1 MMMMFLSLIK
11 TNIAYADIDSSNNWG
26 FGIEK
31 VLEANRSYDYQGKVY
46 GWNIGNEITDNSNT
60 YSTNTKEVLVRIKY
74 FNNYNINTYSNYYV
88 SIDGNYIGN
97 SGEQGILF
105 DFKQI
110 GNNYYT
116 TVIIKN
122 LTPGK
127 HKIEVKADRPFN
139 ISNGASQKIDFIY
152 VDIPA
157 AEDQY
162 ILQSIE
168 KIKNGTGTLD
178 DYVTV
183 GSGNV
188 TNDNL
193 QEVNKRIKGKNINA
207 SNVQATVNEILSE
220 IVNEVKQKE
229 IYQRINEGIG
239 SLNDYTTI
247 GISGITQNNLK
258 QVNIVIKDARDG
270 NKRDLTKDEI
280 QIIVNDLPNKIQTSY
295 SKINLGNAKLS
306 DYNLV
311 GVTGVTDIKLV
322 DVNWYVKGKDN
333 STLSK
338 LQSNVNT
345 ILNTLS
351 YVNNG
356 TTSISYYTALGI
368 STVNSENIKP
378 ISASIVAAKKAKG
391 NDLTKT
397 EIEKAVV
404 DTINNSVLAK
414 ERINKGEG
422 KLEDYKLLTITGV
435 TDINLI
441 DVNWYVKGKDN
452 STLSKLQN
460 NVNVVVN
467 ALSYINGGG
476 AGISYYTTLGITT
489 VTSDNLNPINAT
501 IKEAKKIKGNN
512 LTKAEIEKVVVDTIN
527 NVSVSYEKINE
538 GQATLDDYK
547 LVGITNVTDLVLED
561 TNWYVKGKDNSTLS
575 KLRNNVNVVVNA
587 LSYINSGS
595 TGVNY
600 YTTLGI
606 TTVNS
611 NNIKPISVA
620 VTNAKKAK
628 GNNLTK
634 AEIEKV
640 VVDTIND
647 SVLANEKINKGEGK
661 LEDYTLL
668 TMTGVND
675 INLIDVNWYVKG
687 KDNSTLSKLQS
698 NVNVV
703 VNALSYING
712 GGAGI
717 SYYTTLGITTV
728 TSDNLNP
735 INTAIK
741 EAKKAKGNNLTKA
754 EIEKVVADT
763 INNLNIS
770 YAKIS
775 EGQATIADYKLLGI
789 TNVTDLVLEDTNW
802 YVKGKD
808 NSTLSKLRNNVNVV
822 VNALSYINS
831 GSTGV
836 NYYTIL
842 GFETVTV
849 DNVKPISVAVVN
861 AKKVKGSNLT
871 KAEMQKVITDTIK
884 IVNISYDKINKG
896 EATLDD
902 YKLLGIT
909 NVTDLIL
916 EDVNWYVKGKDNS
929 TQNKLKTNV
938 DAIVNALYHINI
950 GNAGVSTY
958 VTLGI
963 TTVTSDNFALVNK
976 NVVIA
981 KKAKGKDLTKI
992 EIEKVVSDTTNNLT
1006 ECYKRI
1012 NIGEATLD
1020 DYKLVGIT
1028 NVTDLLVEDVNWYV
1042 KGKDNSTL
1050 NKLKTNV
1057 DAIVNAL
1064 YHINIGNAGVSAYTT
1079 LGITVVTS
1087 DNFILI
1093 DKNVVVAQKAKGKNL
1108 TKGEIEKVVRDTINT
1123 YANVALL
1130 ELENDELIEDIKVED
1145 IVQEEI
1151 KQPEID
1157 KEVQEEVKIPE
1168 IDITTTVSDENKIS
1182 DKSDLEDTNTPEVKD
1197 ESIVEENK
1205 NIENSGVK
1213 EETKEES
1220 TSEENNK
1227 IQESEKSSQEETK
1240 NNELDSVI
1248 QKEENSE
1255 NVA

>member
-1 MMMMFLSLIK
+1 M
-11 TNIAYADIDSSNNWG
+11 
-26 FGIEK
+26 
-31 VLEANRSYDYQGKVY
+31 
-46 GWNIGNEITDNSNT
+46 
-60 YSTNTKEVLVRIKY
+60 
-74 FNNYNINTYSNYYV
+74 
-88 SIDGNYIGN
+88 
-97 SGEQGILF
+97 
-105 DFKQI
+105 
-110 GNNYYT
+110 
-116 TVIIKN
+116 
-122 LTPGK
+122 
-127 HKIEVKADRPFN
+127 
-139 ISNGASQKIDFIY
+139 
-152 VDIPA
+152 
-157 AEDQY
+157 
-162 ILQSIE
+162 
-168 KIKNGTGTLD
+168 
-178 DYVTV
+178 
-183 GSGNV
+183 
-188 TNDNL
+188 
-193 QEVNKRIKGKNINA
+193 
-207 SNVQATVNEILSE
+207 
-220 IVNEVKQKE
+220 
-229 IYQRINEGIG
+229 
-239 SLNDYTTI
+239 
-247 GISGITQNNLK
+247 
-258 QVNIVIKDARDG
+258 
-270 NKRDLTKDEI
+270 
-280 QIIVNDLPNKIQTSY
+280 
-295 SKINLGNAKLS
+295 
-306 DYNLV
+306 
-311 GVTGVTDIKLV
+311 
-322 DVNWYVKGKDN
+322 
-333 STLSK
+333 
-338 LQSNVNT
+338 
-345 ILNTLS
+345 
-351 YVNNG
+351 
-356 TTSISYYTALGI
+356 
-368 STVNSENIKP
+368 
-378 ISASIVAAKKAKG
+378 
-391 NDLTKT
+391 
-397 EIEKAVV
+397 
-404 DTINNSVLAK
+404 
-414 ERINKGEG
+414 
-422 KLEDYKLLTITGV
+422 
-435 TDINLI
+435 
-441 DVNWYVKGKDN
+441 
-452 STLSKLQN
+452 
-460 NVNVVVN
+460 
-467 ALSYINGGG
+467 
-476 AGISYYTTLGITT
+476 
-489 VTSDNLNPINAT
+489 
-501 IKEAKKIKGNN
+501 
-512 LTKAEIEKVVVDTIN
+512 
-527 NVSVSYEKINE
+527 
-538 GQATLDDYK
+538 
-547 LVGITNVTDLVLED
+547 TDLVLED